1 MKLPGLGIA
10 LALLACMGCSSV
22 YTAPGAD
29 ASNPAAGVVLTNA
42 ADSHL
47 WVTRLDGHE
56 QGTPQH
62 GVYRLPAGRHTLRVT
77 YFWRFKK
84 MVWSGNSPVDL
95 VFDVPAGT
103 SLRLACRHTEDP
115 GPYFYGF
122 QYKGTWRCWL
132 EDAGTGQ
139 PIPAENSDPDLEREA
154 TGEMDSPVFYP
165 NI

>member
-10 LALLACMGCSSV
+10 LALLSCMGCSSV
-22 YTAPGAD
+22 YTAPGVD
-29 ASNPAAGVVLTNA
+29 ASNPAGGVVLTNA

-62 GVYRLPAGRHTLRVT
+62 GVYHLPAGRHTLRVT

-84 MVWSGNSPVDL
+84 MVWTGDGPVDL

-103 SLRLACRHTEDP
+103 NLRLACRHTEVP
-115 GPYFYGF
+115 GPYLYGI
-122 QYKGTWRCWL
+122 QYKGTWQCWL
-132 EDAGTGQ
+132 EDAGTGR

-154 TGEMDSPVFYP
+154 TGEMDIPVFYP
-165 NI
+165 NL